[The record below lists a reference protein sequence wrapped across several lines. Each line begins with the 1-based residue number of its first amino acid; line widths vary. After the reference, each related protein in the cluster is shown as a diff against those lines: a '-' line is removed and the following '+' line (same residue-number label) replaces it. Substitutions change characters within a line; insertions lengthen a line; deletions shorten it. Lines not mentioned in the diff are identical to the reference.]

1 MNNTNAQAF
10 LNLPP
15 QRKKFAYDQA
25 SGGQAGQSV
34 IFEKDFW
41 VSWLLALL
49 FNQPE
54 LAPHLVFKGGTSL
67 SKVFGVID
75 RFSEDIDLCLVPE
88 FVGASAQDFDAL
100 ASRTRRDAAVL
111 DMQRLCGDKVQAV
124 MQPLLEAQI
133 TQAIGAPSVDD
144 KGVAAWLH
152 FEVDMDAR
160 SPILYFRYPS
170 VHTDGFAYIRREVK
184 LELGTLTDPQPTGQY
199 PLQPMLA
206 TVFPQVFSDWQCSVT
221 ALELER
227 TFWEKSTILHAEFH
241 RPASLPTPDRYAR
254 HFTDMARLL
263 EQPRAAEFLAD
274 TTQCARVVQWKS
286 RVFAR
291 SWARYDIALPGS
303 FRLAPAPHR
312 MVALANDYATMRPMF
327 MTEPPPFDA
336 VVTVLRQAEAEFN
349 GGDVKF
355 VQ

>member
-1 MNNTNAQAF
+1 MNHINAQAF
-10 LNLPP
+10 LNLPA
-15 QRKKFAYDQA
+15 QRKKLAYDQA

-34 IFEKDFW
+34 IVEKDFW

-49 FNQPE
+49 FSQPE

-133 TQAIGAPSVDD
+133 SEAIGTPPADSN
-144 KGVAAWLH
+144 GVAAWLR
-152 FEVDMDAR
+152 FEVDTDAR
-160 SPILYFRYPS
+160 SPVLYFRYPS

-184 LELGTLTDPQPTGQY
+184 LELGTLTDQQPTGQY
-199 PLQPMLA
+199 PVQPILA
-206 TVFPQVFSDWQCSVT
+206 TVFPQVFTDWQCRVT

-227 TFWEKSTILHAEFH
+227 TFWEKATILHAEFH
-241 RPASLPTPDRYAR
+241 RPAALPTPDRYAR
-254 HFTDMARLL
+254 HFADMARLL
-263 EQPRAAEFLAD
+263 EHPRGPEYLAD
-274 TTQCARVVQWKS
+274 AAQCARVVLWKS

-303 FRLAPAPHR
+303 FRLAPAPER
-312 MVALANDYATMRPMF
+312 MAALANDYSVMRQMF
-327 MTEPPPFDA
+327 LTEPPPFDA
-336 VVTVLRQAEAEFN
+336 VVATLRDAENVLN
-349 GGDVKF
+349 GDKTA
-355 VQ
+355 